1 MTELGSESTESPN
14 MSRDETPVGGT
25 VVATLQRRV
34 FKAPKWWRRGGW
46 RRVFGCIAVFLSLVV
61 AYFAIS
67 LFQVWSTGRSHHGGQ
82 VDAIVV
88 MGAAQYDGRPSPQ
101 LQARL
106 DHVVELWN
114 EGIAPTIIVT
124 GGNQPGDRFTE
135 AESSTNYLVKNGV
148 PESVI
153 IGEDSGR
160 SSWESLQLVAD
171 LARDRG
177 IGTIVLVSD
186 PYHSLRIRLMAE
198 ELGFRAYTSST
209 STSPVHGWNN
219 FTRHLEEAAGVGLG
233 RILGFDRVE
242 SLAG

>member
-106 DHVVELWN
+106 DHVIELWN
-114 EGIAPTIIVT
+114 EGVAPTIIVT

-153 IGEDSGR
+153 IGEDTGR

-209 STSPVHGWNN
+209 STSPVRGWNN
-219 FTRHLEEAAGVGLG
+219 FKRHLDEAAGVGLG

-242 SLAG
+242 SLLG

>member
-1 MTELGSESTESPN
+1 MTEIGSGSAESPN

-25 VVATLQRRV
+25 VASTLQRRI

-46 RRVFGCIAVFLSLVV
+46 RRVFGCIAVFLSLIV

-67 LFQVWSTGRSHHGGQ
+67 LFQVWSTGRSHHSGQ

-106 DHVVELWN
+106 DHVIELWK
-114 EGIAPTIIVT
+114 EGVAPTIIVT

-135 AESSTNYLVKNGV
+135 AESSTKYLVKNGV
-148 PESVI
+148 PEEVI
-153 IGEDSGR
+153 IGEDSGH
-160 SSWESLQLVAD
+160 SSWESLQHVAD

-209 STSPVHGWNN
+209 TTSPVHGWNN
-219 FTRHLEEAAGVGLG
+219 LKRHVEEAAGVGLG

-242 SLAG
+242 SLLG

>member
-1 MTELGSESTESPN
+1 M
-14 MSRDETPVGGT
+14 
-25 VVATLQRRV
+25 
-34 FKAPKWWRRGGW
+34 
-46 RRVFGCIAVFLSLVV
+46 I
-61 AYFAIS
+61 
-67 LFQVWSTGRSHHGGQ
+67 GRSHHVGQ
-82 VDAIVV
+82 VDAVVV

-114 EGIAPTIIVT
+114 EGVAPTIIVT

-242 SLAG
+242 SLVG

>member
-1 MTELGSESTESPN
+1 MTELSSESTESPN

-25 VVATLQRRV
+25 VVATLQRRL

-46 RRVFGCIAVFLSLVV
+46 RRVFGCFAVFLSLIV

-67 LFQVWSTGRSHHGGQ
+67 LFQVWSTGRSHYSGQ

-106 DHVVELWN
+106 DQVIELWN
-114 EGIAPTIIVT
+114 EGVAPTIIVT

-135 AESSTNYLVKNGV
+135 AESSTKYLVKNGV
-148 PESVI
+148 PEAVI
-153 IGEDSGR
+153 ISEDTGR
-160 SSWESLQLVAD
+160 SSWESLQNVAD
-171 LARDRG
+171 LARDRA
-177 IGTIVLVSD
+177 IGTVVLVSD

-209 STSPVHGWNN
+209 STSPVQGWSN
-219 FTRHLEEAAGVGLG
+219 FKRHVEEAAGVGLG
-233 RILGFDRVE
+233 RILGFDRIE
-242 SLAG
+242 SLLG

>member
-1 MTELGSESTESPN
+1 MTELSSESTESGDF
-14 MSRDETPVGGT
+14 SRDETPVGGT

-46 RRVFGCIAVFLSLVV
+46 RRVFGCIAVFLSLII

-67 LFQVWSTGRSHHGGQ
+67 LLQVWMTGRSHHDGQ

-160 SSWESLQLVAD
+160 SSWESLQNVAE

-242 SLAG
+242 SLVG

>member
-1 MTELGSESTESPN
+1 MTELSSESTESPN

-25 VVATLQRRV
+25 VVAALQRRV

-46 RRVFGCIAVFLSLVV
+46 RRAFGCVAVFLSLIV

-67 LFQVWSTGRSHHGGQ
+67 LFQVWSTGRSHHSGQ

-88 MGAAQYDGRPSPQ
+88 RGAAQYDGRPSPQ

-242 SLAG
+242 SLVG

>member
-106 DHVVELWN
+106 DHVIELWN
-114 EGIAPTIIVT
+114 EGVAPTIIVT

-242 SLAG
+242 SLVG